1 MFSPKDIEK
10 ATAGKVNLAS
20 MLETLERV
28 GNKREDRKVPGEDM
42 TI

>member
-20 MLETLERV
+20 MLETLELV
-28 GNKREDRKVPGEDM
+28 GKDRGDREVPGEDM